1 MDDDEIITSVDSLLI
16 LRRIL
21 SLEQF
26 TDSQKIYADVNGDGI
41 ITSADA
47 LEVLRASV
55 ELPTKGNIRKKIF
68 TCSLVFCG
76 SCIHNH

>member
-55 ELPTKGNIRKKIF
+55 ELPTKGNIGERYSI
-68 TCSLVFCG
+68 VP
-76 SCIHNH
+76 